1 MSKILVIDDEDRLRQ
16 MIRMALRQR
25 GYEVVEAASGE
36 EGIEIARQAPPPDLI
51 ICDVNMSPLNGYQ
64 TLKAIRA
71 EPGMET
77 TPVILMTGLA
87 DNAGM
92 RQGMELGA
100 DDYLPKPFA
109 IDALFATVDVRLKK
123 AQTLRAEA
131 EKKLAD
137 LRDNI
142 SLMLPHELRTPL
154 NGILAYGE
162 LLQNDAAS
170 MSAAEISEMGQVIA
184 ESGKRL
190 HRLIENFLIY
200 AQIEILQGDSQKV
213 AALRTGRTAHP
224 EQIVKAQV
232 CQQAEM
238 SGRLSDL
245 TLEDVSDSA
254 VAMAENYLI
263 KIVDELIQNA
273 FKFSG
278 PGTPVTVSFK
288 PQGRFMVLTV
298 ADKGRGFDTE
308 HVQKIGAYMQF
319 ERKFHEQQ
327 GLGLGLTISKRLAE
341 VHGGSL
347 LIESRKG
354 EGALVTVKIPLAPAE
369 QVQAG

>member
-25 GYEVVEAASGE
+25 GYDVVEAASGE
-36 EGIEIARQAPPPDLI
+36 EGIEIARQVPPPDLI

-64 TLKAIRA
+64 TLKALRSD
-71 EPGMET
+71 PGMAA

-131 EKKLAD
+131 EKKLTD

-162 LLQNDAAS
+162 LLQNDAAN
-170 MSAAEISEMGQVIA
+170 MSPPEISEMGQVIA
-184 ESGKRL
+184 ESGRRL

-200 AQIEILQGDSQKV
+200 AQIEILQGDPQKM
-213 AALRTGRTAHP
+213 ATLRTGHTAHP
-224 EQIVKAQV
+224 EQIVKTHV

-238 SGRLSDL
+238 SGRLNDL
-245 TLEDVSDSA
+245 VLVDVSDSP
-254 VAMAENYLI
+254 VGIAENYLI
-263 KIVDELIQNA
+263 KIVSELIQNA
-273 FKFSG
+273 FKFSA

-288 PQGRFMVLTV
+288 PDGRIMVLTI
-298 ADKGRGFDTE
+298 ADKGRGFDTD
-308 HVQKIGAYMQF
+308 HIRKIGAYMQF

-347 LIESRKG
+347 NIESRKS
-354 EGALVTVKIPLAPAE
+354 EGALVTVKIPLAAPPA
-369 QVQAG
+369 